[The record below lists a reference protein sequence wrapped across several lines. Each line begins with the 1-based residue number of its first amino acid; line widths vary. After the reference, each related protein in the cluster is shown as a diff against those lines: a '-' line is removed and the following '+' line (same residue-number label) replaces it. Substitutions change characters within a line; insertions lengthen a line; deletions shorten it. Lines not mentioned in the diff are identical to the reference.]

1 MKEVCPSPDYQRNCQ
16 EYDEFW
22 SSRWRRHWTYSIQ
35 TKLRRFRHLMRLHG
49 LLERDGL
56 SVFDMGFGL
65 GSMLFVFRPSCR
77 LAGMELSVSAVQQAE
92 LIGRKRG
99 QAVDFRAFIP
109 GQPYPFEWQGA
120 FDVVISSHV
129 LEHIQDPVPALHSL
143 LELLRPKGIACI
155 VVPINE
161 EPGDDL
167 NHFHYFTE
175 NSFRLMLENEK
186 LEILS
191 IQSCDRL
198 YRLMMPIARQRQRSS
213 SKLARIG
220 SLAMNAML
228 APWPY
233 GVLSVA
239 DKMLGV
245 FGLRETQ
252 CYALARRNG

>member
-1 MKEVCPSPDYQRNCQ
+1 
-16 EYDEFW
+16 
-22 SSRWRRHWTYSIQ
+22 
-35 TKLRRFRHLMRLHG
+35 
-49 LLERDGL
+49 
-56 SVFDMGFGL
+56 
-65 GSMLFVFRPSCR
+65 
-77 LAGMELSVSAVQQAE
+77 
-92 LIGRKRG
+92 
-99 QAVDFRAFIP
+99 
-109 GQPYPFEWQGA
+109 
-120 FDVVISSHV
+120 
-129 LEHIQDPVPALHSL
+129 
-143 LELLRPKGIACI
+143 
-155 VVPINE
+155 
-161 EPGDDL
+161 
-167 NHFHYFTE
+167 
-175 NSFRLMLENEK
+175 MLENEK